1 MQTQFT
7 LLTTTTHTFIPTQHH
22 PQQAY
27 EKNLKRGQLT
37 DNTIMLWNDSA
48 LQEVKIPAGPRL
60 LILHHID
67 QYRHLLK
74 PAGPLP

>member
-1 MQTQFT
+1 MHSFCGLHAEKTHGHPPLQT
-7 LLTTTTHTFIPTQHH
+7 
-22 PQQAY
+22 Y

-60 LILHHID
+60 LILHHIE

-74 PAGPLP
+74 PAGPLPPA